1 MGKGYVKGGTP
12 IGSESL
18 CRTCSYA
25 LIMTGYRES
34 EMVSVCRSVHPN
46 IVLPFRIYECTGYH
60 DKNKP
65 SYMEMQKLRSC
76 VSGRAEAAG
85 FKVGKGFGETT
96 VKVAVTEDEESYDED
111 DE

>member
-1 MGKGYVKGGTP
+1 MNKGAAKY
-12 IGSESL
+12 
-18 CRTCSYA
+18 
-25 LIMTGYRES
+25 
-34 EMVSVCRSVHPN
+34 PN

-65 SYMEMQKLRSC
+65 SYTEMQKLAIH
-76 VSGRAEAAG
+76 VSPAMPKPLG

-96 VKVAVTEDEESYDED
+96 VTVVEDEDEESYDED